1 MPTFVPTPSVI
12 PSVGNKPKV
21 IEEFIGGV
29 NTRTS
34 GTSVARMSSPQGWTE
49 PGQRPDFEEYT
60 LVLEGSLTVEFEGG
74 VHTVN
79 AGQAIIAHAGEW
91 VRYSSPTTP
100 AVYIA
105 ICSPAFSPE
114 RVHRDAE

>member
-1 MPTFVPTPSVI
+1 MPTLVPTPTVI
-12 PSVGNKPKV
+12 PAAGNKPKV

-29 NTRTS
+29 NTGTP
-34 GTSVARMSSPQGWTE
+34 GTSVARMRSPAGWVE
-49 PGQRPDFEEYT
+49 PGQRPEFEEYT

-74 VHTVN
+74 AHRVS

-91 VRYSSPTTP
+91 VRYSSPDEP

-105 ICSPAFSPE
+105 ICSPAFSPD
-114 RVHRDAE
+114 RVHRDET